1 MSAALRIE
9 RVDAAHARVAGTL
22 GFDGAAA
29 ALARGAALLDGGAEV
44 IELDASGLAGVDSA
58 TLAILL
64 AWAARAAERGTRL
77 SVAGAPASLKALA
90 TLCGAEHLLG
100 IA

>member
-1 MSAALRIE
+1 MSEVVRIE

-22 GFDGAAA
+22 GFADAPA
-29 ALARGAALLDGGAEV
+29 ALQRGEALFGGGERELKLDV
-44 IELDASGLAGVDSA
+44 SGLTGVDSA

-77 SVAGAPASLKALA
+77 VVAGAPESLKALA
-90 TLCGAEHLLG
+90 HLCDAEPLLG